1 MFNEDLKPNT
11 EAHTKVKRAVEVAKL
26 KYKKQHPDEESKH
39 QAAGAALRDSS
50 GLGSASGVTLEQKHV
65 AKKRHNAEMIKDGS
79 MMKTNMDAANLNFN
93 NIVTDLTE
101 TKDTLDNVLDS
112 TNLIREN
119 ELVLDPLPE
128 D

>member
-1 MFNEDLKPNT
+1 MATP
-11 EAHTKVKRAVEVAKL
+11 
-26 KYKKQHPDEESKH
+26 
-39 QAAGAALRDSS
+39 
-50 GLGSASGVTLEQKHV
+50 EQKHV
-65 AKKRHNAEMIKDGS
+65 VKKRHNAEMIKDGS